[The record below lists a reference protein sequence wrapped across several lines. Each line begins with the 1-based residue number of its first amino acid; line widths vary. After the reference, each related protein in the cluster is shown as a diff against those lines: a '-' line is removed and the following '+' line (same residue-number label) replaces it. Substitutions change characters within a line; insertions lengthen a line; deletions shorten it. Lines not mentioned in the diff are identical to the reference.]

1 MGTWNKRTKMKL
13 FGLISGLVAA
23 DEIVRYDGDR
33 VYGFDDLSNG
43 VIQHLK
49 TYNRGFEQSFDFWS
63 PDSAE
68 EMVPGGEARIR
79 VKKEFADEFE
89 TLLDDFDIDFDIL
102 SHNVQHDID
111 METMSL
117 QGQGRAHSLTN
128 YNDYDTIK
136 SWLKSLNGATYKEF
150 GETVNGRALMAVEI
164 GSGSKVISVDCG
176 IHAREWISPA
186 YCQWFINEALNGKFA
201 KYTSEFKFIVQPSV
215 NPDGYAYTW
224 TNQRLWR
231 KNRSPQGNCVG
242 VDLNRNYDANWG
254 GPGASGS
261 PCSDTFRGNSV
272 FSEKES
278 QAQRDYITPFIK
290 DKSLKAFVT
299 FHSYGQYILYPYS
312 YDYTSQSPNKAEMN
326 TVGQKMKDA
335 IQKVHRKSYT
345 MGQGTN
351 VLYPA
356 AGGSD
361 DWAHDVMLDNGNN
374 GPLSYTIE
382 LRDTG
387 SFGFVLPA
395 NQIQPNAE
403 EIDAAMEELIEYVK
417 SNK

>member
-1 MGTWNKRTKMKL
+1 M
-13 FGLISGLVAA
+13 
-23 DEIVRYDGDR
+23 
-33 VYGFDDLSNG
+33 
-43 VIQHLK
+43 
-49 TYNRGFEQSFDFWS
+49 
-63 PDSAE
+63 
-68 EMVPGGEARIR
+68 
-79 VKKEFADEFE
+79 
-89 TLLDDFDIDFDIL
+89 
-102 SHNVQHDID
+102 
-111 METMSL
+111 
-117 QGQGRAHSLTN
+117 
-128 YNDYDTIK
+128 
-136 SWLKSLNGATYKEF
+136 
-150 GETVNGRALMAVEI
+150 
-164 GSGSKVISVDCG
+164 
-176 IHAREWISPA
+176 
-186 YCQWFINEALNGKFA
+186 
-201 KYTSEFKFIVQPSV
+201 
-215 NPDGYAYTW
+215 
-224 TNQRLWR
+224 
-231 KNRSPQGNCVG
+231 G

-272 FSEKES
+272 FSELES
-278 QAQRDYITPFIK
+278 QAQRDYITPYIK

-361 DWAHDVMLDNGNN
+361 DWAHDVMLNNGNSA
-374 GPLSYTIE
+374 PLSYTIE

-395 NQIQPNAE
+395 NQIQPNSE